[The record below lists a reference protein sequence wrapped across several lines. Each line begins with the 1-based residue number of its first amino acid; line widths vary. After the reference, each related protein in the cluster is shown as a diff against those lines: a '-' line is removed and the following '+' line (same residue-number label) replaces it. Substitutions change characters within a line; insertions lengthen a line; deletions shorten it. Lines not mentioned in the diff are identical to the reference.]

1 MVSLAEERSYET
13 GMAFDQASREQVA
26 AGLKKNYQRLY
37 DLSQGEDNKFGLIPP
52 SNGVAFDQFIMGLS
66 DEVIEGRSD
75 RSQHLR
81 GLIQKLEPSEYQK
94 LESISTIKESATEAV
109 EANTGYFSFLGGST
123 IMNALAGLFKWVF
136 SGFSGGF
143 AGLKNIIAE
152 GAVTNTITSFKNNLA
167 ERGIDPSTGLGQ
179 SVVAQFEQTAR
190 VKAGLEAPS
199 DEPAFS
205 LKSVAIEG
213 LRAKTASTPTVSDED
228 IQAAPTKAMRDHF
241 TIVAQNIDTEI
252 ATLIRAQADE
262 DISPE
267 DKQKYIDLISKAK
280 PKMVEH
286 AMELANPPTN
296 ALQDDFNERLVIA
309 TLRSAKA
316 DLDPIKDKVI
326 ADKIDYLTAELS
338 QQGATLGGV
347 MAASVEKGDKISAGL
362 LATFKANLQ
371 EGQPTLL
378 KIVQASSPND
388 PAVELAAH
396 NAQIENERRRTNDAE
411 NLSASFANI
420 IDQRLEEHITPQAIR
435 KAIDEKITEELE
447 RKYPTDPAKN
457 TPVEFTM
464 FGYKTRVPGAQTVK
478 ARLNSVIGDNSVTRT
493 VDNWSADEM
502 PDPADRDKMASF
514 TSDELKT
521 IMREKLTEIMEN
533 PELQRE
539 FIVDGKLNKQ
549 KFNEVVIAEYQTRL
563 EAEGKKDNG
572 GRVGSFF
579 ARTKNQAMIV
589 EGIRAEL
596 AVKITDDLAEE
607 IGKGITEIQM
617 LKGTPIIT
625 QAPSENKPEP
635 EQAPART
642 EDVSLTTELQIDPK
656 IEEKVRQLATS
667 PFGAEGKKRTIAEGL
682 MQDGGLTEEQANAA
696 VEKFIAT
703 TTAKIDAESLNNPKQ
718 LAQTIVAELAV
729 DQQLSQQ
736 MLDGV
741 PTKPEYKD
749 YPETLLKVGIQA
761 NLEGQV
767 AAFLTTHKEE
777 LQSVVGAPKNEITM
791 LTPGEY
797 DQNFEGPG
805 YTPAGAKPLQQPSQ
819 NIG

>member
-13 GMAFDQASREQVA
+13 GLAFDQASREQVA

-37 DLSQGEDNKFGLIPP
+37 DFSQGINNKFGLIPP
-52 SNGVAFDQFIMGLS
+52 SNSVAFDQFIMGLS

-81 GLIQKLEPSEYQK
+81 GLIQNLEPSIYQQ
-94 LESISTIKESATEAV
+94 LESINAIKESATEAV
-109 EANTGYFSFLGGST
+109 EANTGSFSFLGGST

-143 AGLKNIIAE
+143 AGLKDIIAE
-152 GAVTNTITSFKNNLA
+152 GAVTNTISSFKNNLT
-167 ERGIDPSTGLGQ
+167 ERGIDPTTGLGQ

-190 VKAGLEAPS
+190 VKAGLEDPS
-199 DEPAFS
+199 DKPAFS
-205 LKSVAIEG
+205 LRSVAIEG
-213 LRAKTASTPTVSDED
+213 LRTNTAGTQTVSDED
-228 IQAAPTKAMRDHF
+228 IKAAPTKAMEGHF
-241 TIVAQNIDTEI
+241 TNVAKNIDTEI
-252 ATLIRAQADE
+252 ATLIRAQADD

-267 DKQKYIDLISKAK
+267 DKQKYITLISKAK
-280 PKMVEH
+280 TKMVEH
-286 AMELANPPTN
+286 AMEMANPPTN
-296 ALQDDFNERLVIA
+296 ALQSDFNERLVIA

-326 ADKIDYLTAELS
+326 ADKIDYLTTELS
-338 QQGATLGGV
+338 QPGATLGSV
-347 MAASVEKGDKISAGL
+347 MAASIEKGDKISAGL

-396 NAQIENERRRTNDAE
+396 NAQIENERLRTNDAE

-435 KAIDEKITEELE
+435 KAIDEQVEQGIEAA
-447 RKYPTDPAKN
+447 YPSDPDKHSG
-457 TPVEFTM
+457 M
-464 FGYKTRVPGAQTVK
+464 WGWRHLK
-478 ARLNSVIGDNSVTRT
+478 ASVNSVLIGDNGATRT
-493 VDNWSADEM
+493 FTSLI
-502 PDPADRDKMASF
+502 PSPADRDKVSEF
-514 TSDELKT
+514 ISDELKN
-521 IMREKLTEIMEN
+521 IMRDKLTAIMES
-533 PELQRE
+533 PELQAE
-539 FIVDGKLNKQ
+539 FIVDGKLDQK
-549 KFNEVVIAEYQTRL
+549 KFNQAVMGEFKTRL
-563 EAEGKKDNG
+563 EAEGKKSNG
-572 GRVGSFF
+572 GRIGEYF
-579 ARTKNQAMIV
+579 AKAENQQTILT
-589 EGIRAEL
+589 GIRAQLDEKIDDTL
-596 AVKITDDLAEE
+596 ATE
-607 IGKGITEIQM
+607 IGNGIQDIQK

-625 QAPSENKPEP
+625 QAPSENKPEPEP

-656 IEEKVRQLATS
+656 IEEKVRKLATS
-667 PFGAEGKKRTIAEGL
+667 PFGEEEKKRTIAEGL

-703 TTAKIDAESLNNPKQ
+703 TTAKIDAESLSNPKQ

-741 PTKPEYKD
+741 RTKPEYKD